1 MKKKLYHRRF
11 SLPNFGTGNSEEKKA
26 SLLDISIV
34 SSDKIPK
41 FSFYTKCAIC
51 MSKGDHV

>member
-1 MKKKLYHRRF
+1 MF

-26 SLLDISIV
+26 SLLDISTV
-34 SSDKIPK
+34 SSDKLPK
-41 FSFYTKCAIC
+41 FPFYTKYAIC